1 MGNKKSLKYDAL
13 TGLPFI
19 KIPDA
24 FLPHETP
31 IYFYNNETILFKNK
45 SNNLNVSPMDLDY
58 F

>member
-31 IYFYNNETILFKNK
+31 IYFYNNETIIYKFRYEKYL
-45 SNNLNVSPMDLDY
+45 
-58 F
+58 